1 MPSDGVFPSMKLS
14 LPIFALA
21 FLLVMSSPVCFGMMD
36 IELVTPQRAKELG
49 MVVKANAAGP
59 DTIRIS
65 LEFPVSG
72 ELKSFSRADLEIM
85 DGGKLV
91 LAASLREEKTNEG
104 HVIVS
109 FAVARDQLDKLT
121 LRVVSGVPRDMVGH
135 DLRLKEFVDLKNL
148 K

>member
-1 MPSDGVFPSMKLS
+1 MKLS